1 MKEKCHGFSKER
13 YKIAKEIR
21 EIPHFFEPVHPSS
34 APPSCEGINCQMV
47 MELIT
52 TGRHFA
58 IYISAFQPVFKIF
71 TVPLYLHVLKNAFTF
86 VLFFT
91 EER

>member
-1 MKEKCHGFSKER
+1 MNEKRHRFSKER

-21 EIPHFFEPVHPSS
+21 EIPHLFEPAHLSS

-47 MELIT
+47 IELIT
-52 TGRHFA
+52 TGQRFA
-58 IYISAFQPVFKIF
+58 IYTSAFQTVFKIF

-91 EER
+91 E